1 MRFAGFALFAVT
13 AILYIWTVRTIW
25 HLVDESKRL
34 GSGVRFNRWR
44 WTPAWKVHR
53 KAYPASPLRR
63 QIVIR
68 FLLTC
73 GVGALA
79 VASIAYADILASG
92 GWPTR

>member
-44 WTPAWKVHR
+44 WTPAWKVH
-53 KAYPASPLRR
+53 KEAYPTSPLRR

-68 FLLTC
+68 FLLTW
-73 GVGALA
+73 GIGALA
-79 VASIAYADILASG
+79 LAFIAYADVHAG